1 MAKIK
6 RYIYNGAVTERP
18 KSLNVNGWTYV
29 PPTDEILLANGWTID
44 EVEASPL
51 ALPTNNAIRAC
62 RQRAYTRQADKYFIA
77 YQAYMELGETEKAE
91 ESKALWLAERAAID
105 KMYPYIDDTA
115 TATEENT
122 TDSTA
127 ETATD
132 TTEENTT
139 DSTAEENT
147 APVWIT
153 NTTAD
158 ENTDEETESAEEETE
173 NAEET
178 TPAEEQSTEE
188 ESASTAPENTE
199 NTTV

>member
-122 TDSTA
+122 TE
-127 ETATD
+127 ETA
-132 TTEENTT
+132 TEENTT